1 MHLIRQ
7 LIFEKIICNMRI
19 FLIGFMGSGKSH
31 WGTQLAEQLKTPF
44 IDLDEQIVKLEGK
57 SIADVF
63 AEKGEE
69 FFRVREKELLEELID
84 KNPSMVISVGGG
96 TPCFFNNIDLMKR
109 KGCVVWLNTH
119 VDVLLKRLI
128 KEKEKRPLLKD
139 IPDEDLKAYIIR
151 KINERRMYYE
161 QAQVRIDN
169 ESDITPS
176 KFIQSILHAYR
187 ITESRSFPR

>member
-1 MHLIRQ
+1 
-7 LIFEKIICNMRI
+7 MRI

-69 FFRVREKELLEELID
+69 FFRVREKELLEEMID

-109 KGCVVWLNTH
+109 KGCVVWLNTD

-128 KEKEKRPLLKD
+128 REKEKRPLIKD
-139 IPDEDLKAYIIR
+139 IPDADLRTYIIR
-151 KINERRMYYE
+151 KLNERRLYYD

-169 ESDITPS
+169 ESDMTPS
-176 KFIQSILHAYR
+176 KFIQSILHA
-187 ITESRSFPR
+187 

>member
-1 MHLIRQ
+1 
-7 LIFEKIICNMRI
+7 MRI

-31 WGTQLAEQLKTPF
+31 WGSQLAAQLKTPF
-44 IDLDEQIVKLEGK
+44 IDLDEQIVKQEGQP
-57 SIADVF
+57 IADIF

-69 FFRVREKELLEELID
+69 YFRVREKELLEKFID
-84 KNPSMVISVGGG
+84 ENSSMVISVGGG

-119 VDVLLKRLI
+119 VDVLLQRLI
-128 KEKEKRPLLKD
+128 REKGKRPLLND
-139 IPDEDLKAYIIR
+139 IPDDDLKAYIVR
-151 KINERRMYYE
+151 KINERRIYYE

-176 KFIQSILHAYR
+176 KFIQSILHA
-187 ITESRSFPR
+187 

>member
-1 MHLIRQ
+1 
-7 LIFEKIICNMRI
+7 MRI

-31 WGTQLAEQLKTPF
+31 WGNQLAEQLKTEF
-44 IDLDEQIVKLEGK
+44 FDLDEQIVRLEGK
-57 SIADVF
+57 SIADMF
-63 AEKGEE
+63 AENGEE
-69 FFRVREKELLEELID
+69 FFRIREKEVLEQLID
-84 KNPSMVISVGGG
+84 EHQNMVLSVGGG

-119 VDVLLKRLI
+119 VDTLLRRLI
-128 KEKEKRPLLKD
+128 REKEKRPLLKD

-169 ESDITPS
+169 ES
-176 KFIQSILHAYR
+176 
-187 ITESRSFPR
+187 

>member
-1 MHLIRQ
+1 
-7 LIFEKIICNMRI
+7 MRI

-31 WGTQLAEQLKTPF
+31 WGNQLADQLKTEF
-44 IDLDEQIVKLEGK
+44 FDLDEQIVRLEGK

-69 FFRVREKELLEELID
+69 FFRVREKEVLEQLID
-84 KNPSMVISVGGG
+84 QHPSMVLSVGGG
-96 TPCFFNNIDLMKR
+96 TPCFFNNIELMKR

-119 VDVLLKRLI
+119 VDTLLQRLI
-128 KEKEKRPLLKD
+128 REKEKRPLLKD
-139 IPDEDLKAYIIR
+139 VPDDDLKAYIVR
-151 KINERRMYYE
+151 KLNERRMYYE

-176 KFIQSILHAYR
+176 TFIQSILHA
-187 ITESRSFPR
+187 